1 MRKYFTYTMLT
12 FMLVALWNCGGV
24 AKGPNLTPEPSRK
37 TFKAVPDWF
46 NNKPQKEGYYYVA
59 TSATSQ
65 DFQTAI
71 DKAELAARKKIGET
85 LEAEVSG
92 VTNRAIQETGLGAGS
107 EYIDQFKNTQEL
119 ILSTTIKG
127 AQNIKQELQEEKSDK
142 GDIYRA
148 YVLME
153 YDSGL
158 QQKALLN
165 AIKADQ
171 LLYEKLQAT
180 ELLEEMEAK
189 VEAYRQRKGQ

>member
-1 MRKYFTYTMLT
+1 MQPPVRQVKI
-12 FMLVALWNCGGV
+12 
-24 AKGPNLTPEPSRK
+24 
-37 TFKAVPDWF
+37 FK
-46 NNKPQKEGYYYVA
+46 Q
-59 TSATSQ
+59 
-65 DFQTAI
+65 AI
-71 DKAELAARKKIGET
+71 DKAERAARKKIGET

-92 VTNRAIQETGLGAGS
+92 VTNRVIQETGLGAGS

-127 AQNIKQELQEEKSDK
+127 AQNIKQELMEEKSDK

-148 YVLME
+148 YILME

-165 AIKADQ
+165 AIKADK

-180 ELLEEMEAK
+180 QLLDEMETK
-189 VEAYRQRKGQ
+189 VEAYRKRKGQQYQILLY

>member
-1 MRKYFTYTMLT
+1 M
-12 FMLVALWNCGGV
+12 
-24 AKGPNLTPEPSRK
+24 
-37 TFKAVPDWF
+37 
-46 NNKPQKEGYYYVA
+46 
-59 TSATSQ
+59 
-65 DFQTAI
+65 
-71 DKAELAARKKIGET
+71 
-85 LEAEVSG
+85 
-92 VTNRAIQETGLGAGS
+92 
-107 EYIDQFKNTQEL
+107 
-119 ILSTTIKG
+119 
-127 AQNIKQELQEEKSDK
+127 EEKSDK

>member
-1 MRKYFTYTMLT
+1 MKKVFTYTMLT
-12 FMLVALWNCGGV
+12 FMMVALWNCG
-24 AKGPNLTPEPSRK
+24 ASKGPDLTPEPTRK
-37 TFKAVPDWF
+37 TFKTVPDWF

-59 TSATSQ
+59 TSATSR

-85 LEAEVSG
+85 LESEVSG
-92 VTNRAIQETGLGAGS
+92 VTSRAIQETGLGAGS
-107 EYIDQFKNTQEL
+107 KYMDDFKNTQEL
-119 ILSTTIKG
+119 ILRTSLRG
-127 AQNIKQELQEEKSDK
+127 AQNINQEIQEEQSDE